1 MAWIRTTAAV
11 VTAAVAI
18 LWSAPTA
25 TLMVGTAAAGESS
38 DADHAGQKEAFEA
51 AKELGTVPAWNAFLS
66 NYPSGFYA
74 DMARAY
80 LKKAANGEA
89 PKDGDAEVG
98 PSTEKS
104 AAEVE
109 ERPCSEFLKIKS
121 ANDDVRTKITFANV
135 SGMYRSISW
144 LDYNG
149 EPVDRGGLN
158 SGEEVTL
165 DTFATHPWMIATGP
179 GDCLQIFVPAA
190 GDPATVELKRLPAD
204 GPP

>member
-1 MAWIRTTAAV
+1 MAWIRTTATTV
-11 VTAAVAI
+11 LAAAALV
-18 LWSAPTA
+18 WSAPIPA
-25 TLMVGTAAAGESS
+25 VVAGAAAADKTS

-51 AKELGTVPAWNAFLS
+51 AKELGTAPAWNAFLS

-80 LKKAANGEA
+80 LKKASEGEA
-89 PKDGDAEVG
+89 PEAEDED

-121 ANDDVRTKITFANV
+121 ASDDVRTKITFVNV

-190 GDPATVELKRLPAD
+190 SDPATVELKRLPAD